1 MNRLLI
7 LIFLVL
13 IGCSSGKKVY
23 ICGDHQCKN
32 QKEIDDYFANNI
44 SIEVYVM
51 ESKKSEIKKRI
62 PDHDILLAGFPCQP
76 FSKAGVS
83 KRKSLDMK
91 PVIEIHLLK
100 V

>member
-23 ICGDHQCKN
+23 ICGDHKCKN

-51 ESKKSEIKKRI
+51 ESKKS
-62 PDHDILLAGFPCQP
+62 
-76 FSKAGVS
+76 
-83 KRKSLDMK
+83 
-91 PVIEIHLLK
+91 
-100 V
+100 